1 MKFNRILLFLLLIAL
16 TSICLAQEPVS
27 PTNSANSRI
36 TVRIPAFAII
46 TLANNNSKSISY
58 NSPTN
63 SKKAELSQAKSTGE
77 VISNKKWSVN
87 VLREQSSPNAYS
99 SNNFSKLNHASSK
112 EQSVTMIYVT
122 SMN

>member
-27 PTNSANSRI
+27 PTNTANSRI

-46 TLANNNSKSISY
+46 TLADNNSKSISY
-58 NSPTN
+58 NSSTN

-87 VLREQSSPNAYS
+87 VSREESSRNAYS
-99 SNNFSKLNHASSK
+99 SNNFSKINDASSK
-112 EQSVTMIYVT
+112 VQSVTMIYVT